1 MFGQVLAILR
11 PTRLSMSIRAA
22 KLQTLRARTA
32 PVAKT
37 ALLHFGGYA
46 AVRRLLPSHDVAILR
61 YHAICGP
68 EGHSYAD
75 PAICVSPQAFQEH
88 VAYIAASYAVLP
100 LQEIA
105 TRLRDSRPLPRNC
118 VAITFDDGYAD
129 NLAAART
136 LSRYGLTAT
145 FYITAGCMA
154 DGDPFWPSELRGLIH
169 AIPSPFVRLSIDRGA
184 VEIPLQTV
192 AERRKAVNTITKL
205 IKANPIRVREAL
217 RQQLHDAADVGPLP
231 SPMLRWS
238 DIAEMQRLGMTIGSH
253 TLTHPNLPNAWP
265 SDASREIYG
274 SKMLLERELG
284 APVTMFSYP
293 NGGAERYMTSDIA
306 RLVKEAGFEAATT
319 SRNAFAGP
327 RSDLFAL
334 ERIQVA
340 ERLEDLVFALEIER
354 FAFRPAPR
362 AAEERRMTP

>member
-1 MFGQVLAILR
+1 MAKSLPDYAPHAFF
-11 PTRLSMSIRAA
+11 MSIPAA
-22 KLQTLRARTA
+22 KFQTLRARTA
-32 PVAKT
+32 PAAKT
-37 ALLHFGGYA
+37 ALLRFGGYA

-61 YHAICGP
+61 YHAICGS
-68 EGHSYAD
+68 EGYSYAD

-100 LQEIA
+100 LPEVA
-105 TRLRDSRPLPRNC
+105 TRLRDKRPLPRNC

-154 DGDPFWPSELRGLIH
+154 GGDPFWPSELRGLIH
-169 AIPSPFVRLSIDRGA
+169 AIPQPFLRLSVDQDT
-184 VEIPLQTV
+184 VEIPLQT
-192 AERRKAVNTITKL
+192 ASERRKAVGTITRL

-217 RQQLHDAADVGPLP
+217 REQLRRAADVGPLP

-253 TLTHPNLPNAWP
+253 TVTHPNLPNAWP
-265 SDASREIYG
+265 DEASREISG
-274 SKMLLERELG
+274 SKSRLERELG
-284 APVTMFSYP
+284 VPVTMFSYP
-293 NGGAERYMTSDIA
+293 NGGAERYMTDDIA
-306 RLVKEAGFEAATT
+306 RLVKDAGFEAATT
-319 SRNAFAGP
+319 SRNAFAGR

-354 FAFRPAPR
+354 FVFRPAPR
-362 AAEERRMTP
+362 ASEHRRRAL